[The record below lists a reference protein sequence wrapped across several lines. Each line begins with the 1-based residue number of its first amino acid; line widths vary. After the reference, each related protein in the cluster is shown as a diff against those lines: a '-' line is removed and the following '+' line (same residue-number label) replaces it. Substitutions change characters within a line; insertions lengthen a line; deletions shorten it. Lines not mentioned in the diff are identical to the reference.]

1 MGTDVSRT
9 LSPTA
14 ARLFG
19 LATIAAPL
27 LLLGSTIAYINEDGI
42 NNGVVGGTIGV
53 WSTIALT
60 IAFAGLYR
68 MIEVRAPRVGPV
80 FGVIALAGLTA
91 GTAFNVQSMYLAA
104 YEKDLLSDITEG
116 VLPGVSAIGFFAF
129 LPWGWL
135 APVSFVAT
143 GILLW
148 RTRTAPAWSA
158 ALLVLG
164 GVLFI
169 ASRPERIN
177 LLAVACDITLV
188 VALIPIGWSMLTR
201 RPVVSEVMTT
211 TTPV

>member
-1 MGTDVSRT
+1 MSTDVSRT

-53 WSTIALT
+53 WSTIALVV
-60 IAFAGLYR
+60 AFAGLYR
-68 MIEVRAPRVGPV
+68 MIEERAPRVGPV
-80 FGVIALAGLTA
+80 FGSIALAGFTA

-104 YEKDLLSDITEG
+104 YEKDLLSDITAG
-116 VLPGVSAIGFFAF
+116 APGVSAIGFFAF

-135 APVSFVAT
+135 GPVSFVAT

-148 RTRTAPAWSA
+148 RTRTAPTWSA

-164 GVLFI
+164 GVLFV

-188 VALIPIGWSMLTR
+188 LALIPIGWSMLTR
-201 RPVVSEVMTT
+201 GHVVSEGIAT
-211 TTPV
+211 TTPA